1 MQKRTLYISVGIA
14 AVLAASVYLTRST
27 ASVDQSKYQ
36 IETAA
41 VEQGDVARLVSASGA
56 VRALTTVEVGSQ
68 VSGQIIELLVDYNSE
83 VTENQIIAKIDPQ
96 SFQSRVASA
105 QADVDSAR
113 ANLQVQQA
121 SIDRAAANLQKYEK
135 DYERQTALFKEN
147 AISLTT
153 LEDTERQLQ
162 VAKADLAVA
171 DAQLT
176 SSRAALSQRLASLQ
190 SADLDLER
198 SIIRSP
204 INGVVIE
211 RSVDVGQT
219 VAASFSA
226 PVLFKIANDLS
237 DIRIDAAVVEG
248 DIGGIDSGDPVTF
261 KVDAYPDMTFEGVVE
276 QVRLAS
282 ETLQNVVT
290 YTVVIAAKN
299 EKNILLPGMTAN
311 VEITA
316 DKRENVLRLAET
328 ATRFRP
334 PSNGPTIIENS
345 VESSNK
351 RPQSAPA
358 DRILSGLNIST
369 DRKSEIATLLRAQFE
384 NMSQPSGGGPGPGMD
399 RNAMRQ
405 QMQAKVDNILRE
417 KLTDD
422 EFKTYKESQNKQTDQ
437 RRIELY
443 QQSGTSSLQK
453 ANVVIG
459 LSDGK
464 YVEVIRGAEE
474 GDEFVSRLTVQ
485 STDK

>member
-1 MQKRTLYISVGIA
+1 MQKRVLYIGVGISA
-14 AVLAASVYLTRST
+14 IIAASILFSRGT
-27 ASVDQSKYQ
+27 ASIDQSKYQ
-36 IETAA
+36 IETAK
-41 VEQGDVARLVSASGA
+41 VESGDVARLVAASGA

-68 VSGQIIELLVDYNSE
+68 VSGLIIELLVDFNSE

-96 SFQSRVASA
+96 TFESRVASA

-121 SIDRAAANLQKYEK
+121 SIDRAVANLQKYEK
-135 DYERQTALFKEN
+135 DFDRQTELYKEN
-147 AISLTT
+147 AIALST
-153 LEDTERQLQ
+153 LEDTERQLN

-171 DAQLT
+171 KAQLT

-190 SADLDLER
+190 SAELDLER
-198 SIIRSP
+198 CIIRSP

-226 PVLFKIANDLS
+226 PVLFQIANDLS

-248 DIGGIDSGDPVTF
+248 DIGGIDAGDPVTF
-261 KVDAYPDMTFEGVVE
+261 KVDAYPDRTFEGVVE

-299 EKNILLPGMTAN
+299 PKNILLPGMTAN

-316 DKRENVLRLAET
+316 EKRENVLRLAET
-328 ATRFRP
+328 TTRFRP
-334 PSNGPTIIENS
+334 PTNGPEVLDASDSRPRKEGNNPATQLINS
-345 VESSNK
+345 LEISSSRK
-351 RPQSAPA
+351 DKIAQLIGAEFEQARQSASN
-358 DRILSGLNIST
+358 R
-369 DRKSEIATLLRAQFE
+369 
-384 NMSQPSGGGPGPGMD
+384 GPGPGND

-405 QMQAKVDNILRE
+405 QMQAKIDNILKSE
-417 KLTDD
+417 LSD
-422 EFKTYKESQNKQTDQ
+422 EEYKSFKDNQNARSDQ
-437 RRIELY
+437 KMVELY
-443 QQSGTSSLQK
+443 QLADNTSLQK
-453 ANVVIG
+453 SKILIG

-464 YVEVIRGAEE
+464 YVEVLRGADI
-474 GDEFVSRLTVQ
+474 GDEFISRLTVRT
-485 STDK
+485 SEK